1 MALILGLI
9 LVRSD
14 AELANFVRCAMNG
27 IEVVDDELSI
37 LLNINDGLNN
47 FRPQSLMEV
56 VEHFSLLMPLLNR
69 IPSLVF
75 FVKDRE
81 AKYVL
86 ANQTLATR
94 CGFESVKDLL
104 GQTSTDVFGA
114 SLGEGYTEQDFVV
127 LKEGSKIIDKLE
139 LHSYRTG
146 EPGWCHTHKLPIYD
160 VNKEIVGMLGVSLD
174 IHTEEANQPETNEK
188 IHNAV
193 RYIRQNYDQTLS
205 MESLASLADLSVSQ
219 FDRTFKKLF
228 HMTPTQ
234 YIQKVR
240 FETAIKLLKQNLSIT
255 EISVLCGY
263 SDHSAFSRQ
272 FKQLTGLSPSSF
284 KETMG

>member
-1 MALILGLI
+1 M
-9 LVRSD
+9 SKK
-14 AELANFVRCAMNG
+14 
-27 IEVVDDELSI
+27 EVIDDD
-37 LLNINDGLNN
+37 LLNLLNLNDGQNN
-47 FRPQSLMEV
+47 FRPQSLIDV
-56 VEHFSLLMPLLNR
+56 VEHVSLLMPLLNR
-69 IPSLVF
+69 ITSLVF

-94 CGFESVKDLL
+94 CGFGGVKELL
-104 GQTSTDVFGA
+104 GQTSTDVFGS
-114 SLGEGYTEQDFVV
+114 SLGESYTEQDFLV
-127 LKEGSKIIDKLE
+127 LKEGNKIIDKLE

-146 EPGWCHTHKLPIYD
+146 EPGWCLTHKLPIYD
-160 VNKEIVGMLGVSLD
+160 VKEHIIGMVGVSLD
-174 IHTEEANQPETNEK
+174 IHSEETNQPETNER

-193 RYIRQNYDQTLS
+193 RYIRQNFDQSLNMETLAN
-205 MESLASLADLSVSQ
+205 LANISISQ

-240 FETAIKLLKQNLSIT
+240 FEKAIELLRQDLSIT

-272 FKQLTGLSPSSF
+272 FKQLTGLSPSQF
-284 KETMG
+284 KEGMG